1 MYGTVMTGRLR
12 GSFDD
17 AIKELEV
24 WERDRHA
31 PGYVDAHLLLA
42 DDGVT
47 LVNTVRFTD
56 KAAYQALADDPE
68 QARWYEERMAP
79 LLDGEPTW
87 VDGTWADR

>member
-17 AIKELEV
+17 AVAELKE
-24 WERDRHA
+24 WEATRHVA
-31 PGYVDAHLLLA
+31 GYVDAQLLLG

-68 QARWYEERMAP
+68 QARWYAERMAP